1 MPHSQ
6 NLQVQAL
13 EASAEPI
20 MRLSGHC
27 RPAPFEQLSVLK
39 ISMVQKQMSLVPAA
53 LRYVDQVARAG
64 SIQRAAKELNIA
76 ASAINRQILKLE
88 KDLGVTLFE
97 RFSKGMRLT
106 SAGNTVV
113 ALARR
118 WKSEKRRVGAEL
130 EQMQGVNQ
138 GHVRLVAMDSHANGY
153 LPRMIDELAA
163 RHPGLSLEVRI
174 ESTDEAVAALV
185 EGSADLIAAFNLTP
199 HRGLHILWTRDLP
212 FGCVVAPGHV
222 LAKNKSVSMQ
232 EVMAFPVALQSKLL
246 PIRRYLESHHAWLF
260 AKDRTMVET
269 NSLQLLKILATSGR
283 HVAFTSELDAAPE
296 IIEGSLVF
304 RPVRDKTAEPQKVS
318 VALDGRKPLSK
329 VVKIVADLLA
339 EEMDQDLEMARKK
352 RTA

>member
-1 MPHSQ
+1 MPHRQ
-6 NLQVQAL
+6 TLLEHVHKAFAAL
-13 EASAEPI
+13 HHGPQ
-20 MRLSGHC
+20 GHC
-27 RPAPFEQLSVLK
+27 RPALFEQSSILK
-39 ISMVQKQMSLVPAA
+39 IRMVQMQNSLVPAA

-88 KDLGVTLFE
+88 NELGVTLFE

-106 SAGNTVV
+106 SAGNSVV
-113 ALARR
+113 ALARG
-118 WKSEKRRVGAEL
+118 WKSDERRVGAEL

-153 LPRMIDELAA
+153 LPRLIGELAV
-163 RHPGLSLEVRI
+163 RHPGVSLEVRI

-185 EGSADLIAAFNLTP
+185 DGSADLIAAFNLTP
-199 HRGLHILWTRDLP
+199 HRSLHILWTRDLP
-212 FGCVVAPGHV
+212 FGCVVAPDHV
-222 LAKNKSVSMQ
+222 LARKKTVSMQ
-232 EVMAFPVALQSKLL
+232 EVMSYPVALQSKLL

-269 NSLQLLKILATSGR
+269 NSLQLIKILAASGR

-296 IIEGSLVF
+296 IIEGALVF
-304 RPVRDKTAEPQKVS
+304 RPVRDKSAEPQKVS
-318 VALDGRKPLSK
+318 VALDSRKPLSK

-352 RTA
+352 RTD